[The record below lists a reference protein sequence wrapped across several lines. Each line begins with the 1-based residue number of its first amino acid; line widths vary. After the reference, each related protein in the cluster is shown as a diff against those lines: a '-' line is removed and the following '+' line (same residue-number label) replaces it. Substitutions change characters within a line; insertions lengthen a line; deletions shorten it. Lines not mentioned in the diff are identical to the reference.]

1 MKFWWDSSAGW
12 RRNILEWTAALAI
25 LLSFLLFLALVL

>member
-12 RRNILEWTAALAI
+12 RENILEWAAALAI
-25 LLSFLLFLALVL
+25 LAGLLLFVSLL